1 LTICQK
7 LNQSNQAGAK
17 QTSMERF
24 MEEKPYF
31 LPSMPMY
38 ESAKTEWLRVDKYS
52 TIQVDI

>member
-1 LTICQK
+1 
-7 LNQSNQAGAK
+7 
-17 QTSMERF
+17 